1 MVKPSIQRSHHLSA
15 QQHERL
21 DRATAAL
28 DGPVG
33 AVDLEAFDANADDL
47 VRRAAGTPI
56 RVASKSVRCRALID
70 RVLAREGYE
79 GILAFTLPEALWL
92 AETHYDIVI
101 GYPTVDRAAL
111 AALAKDEE
119 KLARITLM
127 VDSAEGLAL
136 VKAAIGT
143 PAAPL
148 RVAID
153 LDAALVVARRIWL
166 GARRSP
172 VRTPEDAV
180 ALARIIAEDPDFQ
193 LVGLM
198 AYEGQVAGTV
208 DRPLGGNP
216 PVPVIRRMK
225 KASIAEITERRG
237 KIVAAVRSLTDLEF
251 VNGGGTGSIEST
263 RADTSVTEIAA
274 GSGLYGPTLFDR
286 YDGFTPHPA
295 AYFGLSVVRRPA
307 PGIVTVAGGGWIASG
322 PPGLDRVP
330 SPTYPFGLEYV
341 GTEGA
346 GEVQTPLR
354 GHAADELAIG
364 DKVWFRHAKAGEV
377 CERLDTLH
385 LIEGDSIITVAPTYR
400 GEGQTFL

>member
-1 MVKPSIQRSHHLSA
+1 MVTTSHHLSA
-15 QQHERL
+15 QQHDRL
-21 DRATAAL
+21 DRATAGL

-33 AVDLEAFDANADDL
+33 AVDLAAFDANADDL

-56 RVASKSVRCRALID
+56 RVASKSVRCRALLD

-79 GILAFTLPEALWL
+79 GILAFTLSEALWL

-101 GYPTVDRAAL
+101 GYPTAERAAL
-111 AALAKDEE
+111 AALAGDEE

-127 VDSAEGLAL
+127 VDSAEGLSL
-136 VKAAIGT
+136 LKSAIGT
-143 PAAPL
+143 PAAPV
-148 RVAID
+148 RVALD
-153 LDAALVVARRIWL
+153 LDAALVIARRIWL
-166 GARRSP
+166 GPRRSP

-180 ALARIIAEDPDFQ
+180 ALARLVTEDPDFE

-198 AYEGQVAGTV
+198 AYEGQVAGLV

-216 PVPVIRRMK
+216 PAPVIRRMK
-225 KASIAEITERRG
+225 RASVAEITERRG
-237 KIVAAVRSLTDLEF
+237 KVVAAVRSLADLEF

-263 RADTSVTEIAA
+263 RADPSVTEIAA

-322 PPGLDRVP
+322 PVGPDRAP
-330 SPTYPFGLEYV
+330 SPTYPFGLDYV

-354 GHAADELAIG
+354 GAAADTLAIG

-377 CERLDTLH
+377 CERLDSLH
-385 LIEGDSIITVAPTYR
+385 LVENDAIITVAPTYR
-400 GEGQTFL
+400 GEGKTFM